1 MWTKARETSDYTPD
15 VGKPPQSIAPPLC
28 IHSRLEERFRDPGL
42 QVIFEVSRI
51 DFTPKEPTCS
61 REPDFHVEGFANEH
75 IVATATH
82 IIEAEN
88 ITDVQFT
95 FQHEDETHPSDTKGR
110 TDGCSPTA
118 RARAYGIRMDGWV
131 AHVLINSEVLMYETL
146 KYADEVLAEGISEY
160 DEHHDWC

>member
-1 MWTKARETSDYTPD
+1 MSDYTPD
-15 VGKPPQSIAPPLC
+15 VGKPPQSIAQPLC

-61 REPDFHVEGFANEH
+61 KEPDFHVEGFANEH

-95 FQHEDETHPSDTKGR
+95 FQYEDETHPSEYVCPNPLVMEKF
-110 TDGCSPTA
+110 SPSLS
-118 RARAYGIRMDGWV
+118 
-131 AHVLINSEVLMYETL
+131 LINTREIIGPTTL
-146 KYADEVLAEGISEY
+146 LALSVQIWPGS
-160 DEHHDWC
+160 